1 MTTTMTEY
9 EERGIGHPVGNPR
22 TENWMSRLMKDVLSG
37 KKLFVSQSEK
47 ISLEKEMS
55 DWSLRTK
62 LQNIKKIPVLTNSE
76 RSSLE
81 FEIRLQNLR
90 DLEANRE
97 K

>member
-1 MTTTMTEY
+1 MTTMTEY
-9 EERGIGHPVGNPR
+9 EERGIGRPVGSPR
-22 TENWMSRLMKDVLSG
+22 TENWMSKLMQDVLSG

-47 ISLEKEMS
+47 ISLEKDMH
-55 DWSLRTK
+55 DWSLRMK

-76 RSSLE
+76 RSSLG